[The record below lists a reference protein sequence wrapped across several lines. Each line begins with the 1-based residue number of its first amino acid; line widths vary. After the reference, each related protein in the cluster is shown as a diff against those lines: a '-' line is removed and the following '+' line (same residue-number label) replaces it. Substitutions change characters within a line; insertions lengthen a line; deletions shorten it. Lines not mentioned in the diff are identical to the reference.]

1 MPKIFFQIR
10 FSQQLFELS
19 PKFFHPLVPPG
30 WALLKF
36 WGHGGHLL
44 TISNVTVQPSQAS
57 VPTTNIILSDKTL
70 SSKLTWKKSNLV
82 RDPFQCQMQGF

>member
-1 MPKIFFQIR
+1 MGGPLGDAKDFFSNSIF
-10 FSQQLFELS
+10 SATELS
-19 PKFFHPLVPPG
+19 PKFFHPLVPPR

-82 RDPFQCQMQGF
+82 RDPF